1 MSATLSAFL
10 AAVDAIQQEA
20 HTYRLGG
27 KAEDG
32 TCDCIGLII
41 GALNRCGIKWP
52 GIHGSNWAARNAMAW
67 LLPVSDSSDLTVGD
81 IVYKARR
88 PGETGYS
95 LPDRYAADPDRSD
108 YYHVGVVRSVSPLR
122 IVHCTSPG
130 GVVTDA
136 KLGKWAYRGGL
147 SLIGEAGDEG
157 KVVTGMEMATVTAES
172 GSTVNLRKTP
182 AGDLM
187 DRVPV
192 GSVVQVMQVTGE
204 PGSQWAQVDYSG
216 KAGWMNV
223 AFLRMEGSGEAGTE
237 STDSAD
243 DDVEMVTLRVSR
255 AAAEQ
260 LLDALLQTLGRG

>member
-10 AAVDAIQQEA
+10 AAVDAIQREA
-20 HTYRLGG
+20 PTYRLGG

-41 GALNRCGIKWP
+41 GALNRCGVKWP

-67 LLPVSDSSDLTVGD
+67 MLPVSDASDLTVGD

-95 LPDRYAADPDRSD
+95 LPERYAADPDRSD

-130 GVVTDA
+130 GVVTDT
-136 KLGKWAYRGGL
+136 KSGKWAYRGRL
-147 SLIGEAGDEG
+147 SLISEAGATG
-157 KVVTGMEMATVTAES
+157 KVVTSMAKATVIAES
-172 GSTVNLRKTP
+172 GSTVNLRRTP
-182 AGDLM
+182 GGDLV

-204 PGSQWAQVDYSG
+204 PGSQWAQVAYQG
-216 KAGWMNV
+216 KTGWMNV
-223 AFLRMEGSGEAGTE
+223 AFLRMEAGTG
-237 STDSAD
+237 STDSAAD
-243 DDVEMVTLRVSR
+243 DGEMVTLRVSR

-260 LLDALLQTLGRG
+260 LMSVLVDALGRG

>member
-1 MSATLSAFL
+1 MVHMEAWLDKVDEISAEGPS
-10 AAVDAIQQEA
+10 
-20 HTYRLGG
+20 YKLGHDG
-27 KAEDG
+27 SDG

-41 GALNRCGIKWP
+41 GALNRCGVKWP
-52 GIHGSNWAARNAMAW
+52 GIHGSNWAARNAMEW
-67 LLPVSDSSDLTVGD
+67 MLPVSDASDLTVGD

-130 GVVTDA
+130 GVITDT

-147 SLIGEAGDEG
+147 SLIGEADDAG
-157 KVVTGMEMATVTAES
+157 KVVTGMETATVTAQS

-182 AGDLM
+182 AGDLV

-204 PGSQWAQVDYSG
+204 PGSQWAQVDYRG

-223 AFLRMEGSGEAGTE
+223 AFLRMEAGTE
-237 STDSAD
+237 STDSAAD
-243 DDVEMVTLRVSR
+243 DGDLVTLRVPR

-260 LLDALLQTLGRG
+260 LMDALSQTLGRG

>member
-20 HTYRLGG
+20 PTYRLGG

-41 GALNRCGIKWP
+41 GALNRCGVKWP
-52 GIHGSNWAARNAMAW
+52 GIHGSNWAARNAMSW
-67 LLPVSDSSDLTVGD
+67 LLPVSDASDLTVGD

-95 LPDRYAADPDRSD
+95 LPERYAADPDRSD

-122 IVHCTSPG
+122 IVHCTSPS
-130 GVVTDA
+130 GVITDT

-147 SLIGEAGDEG
+147 SLIGEASDTGE
-157 KVVTGMEMATVTAES
+157 VVTGMETATVTAES

-182 AGDLM
+182 GGDLV

-192 GSVVQVMQVTGE
+192 GSTVQVMQVTGE
-204 PGSQWAQVDYSG
+204 PGSQWAQVDYRG

-223 AFLRMEGSGEAGTE
+223 AFLRMEGGTG

-243 DDVEMVTLRVSR
+243 DDGDLVTLRMPR
-255 AAAEQ
+255 AAAAQ
-260 LLDALLQTLGRG
+260 LMAALSQTLGRG

>member
-1 MSATLSAFL
+1 MSATLSSFL
-10 AAVDAIQQEA
+10 AAVDAIQAEA
-20 HTYRLGG
+20 PTYRLGG
-27 KAEDG
+27 KAADG

-41 GALNRCGIKWP
+41 GSLNRCGVKWP
-52 GIHGSNWAARNAMAW
+52 GIHGSNWSARNAMAW
-67 LLPVSDSSDLTVGD
+67 LLPVSDASDLTVGD

-95 LPDRYAADPDRSD
+95 LPERYAADPDRND

-130 GVVTDA
+130 GVVTDT

-147 SLIGEAGDEG
+147 SLIGEADDAGNG
-157 KVVTGMEMATVTAES
+157 VAGMETATVTAES

-182 AGDLM
+182 GGDLA

-192 GSVVQVMQVTGE
+192 GSTVQVIQVTGE
-204 PGSQWAQVDYSG
+204 PGSQWAQVDYQG
-216 KAGWMNV
+216 ETGWMNV
-223 AFLRMEGSGEAGTE
+223 AFLRMEAGTE
-237 STDSAD
+237 STDSAAD
-243 DDVEMVTLRVSR
+243 DGEMVTLRMPR

-260 LLDALLQTLGRG
+260 LMDALSQTLGRG

>member
-1 MSATLSAFL
+1 MSANLNAFL
-10 AAVDAIQQEA
+10 ASVDAIQAEQP
-20 HTYRLGG
+20 TYRLGG
-27 KAEDG
+27 KAEYG

-67 LLPVSDSSDLTVGD
+67 LLPVSDASDLAVGD

-95 LPDRYAADPDRSD
+95 LPERYAADPDRSD

-122 IVHCTSPG
+122 IIHCTSPG
-130 GVVTDA
+130 GVTTDT

-147 SLIGEAGDEG
+147 SLIGEADDEG
-157 KVVTGMEMATVTAES
+157 KGETGMETATVTAES

-182 AGDLM
+182 GGDLV

-192 GSVVQVMQVTGE
+192 GSVVQVVSYL
-204 PGSQWAQVDYSG
+204 PGAQWAQVAYSG
-216 KAGWMNV
+216 KAGWMDV
-223 AFLRMEGSGEAGTE
+223 AFLRMEAGTE
-237 STDSAD
+237 ATDSAAD
-243 DDVEMVTLRVSR
+243 DGEMVTLRVPR
-255 AAAEQ
+255 TAAEQ
-260 LLDALLQTLGRG
+260 LMSVLSDALGRG

>member
-1 MSATLSAFL
+1 MVHMEAWLNKVDEI
-10 AAVDAIQQEA
+10 AAEGPS
-20 HTYRLGG
+20 YKLGH
-27 KAEDG
+27 DG
-32 TCDCIGLII
+32 SDGSCDCIGLII
-41 GALNRCGIKWP
+41 GALNRCGVKWP

-67 LLPVSDSSDLTVGD
+67 MLPVSDASDLTVGD
-81 IVYKARR
+81 IVFKARR

-130 GVVTDA
+130 GATTDT

-147 SLIGEAGDEG
+147 SLIGKADDEG
-157 KVVTGMEMATVTAES
+157 KEETGMETATVTAES

-182 AGDLM
+182 GGGLV

-192 GSVVQVMQVTGE
+192 GSVVQVVSYL
-204 PGSQWAQVDYSG
+204 PGAQWAQVTYSG
-216 KAGWMNV
+216 KVGWMDV
-223 AFLRMEGSGEAGTE
+223 DFLRMQDVGEAGTE
-237 STDSAD
+237 ATDSAAD
-243 DDVEMVTLRVSR
+243 DGEMVTLRMPM

-260 LLDALLQTLGRG
+260 LMDALLQTLGRG

>member
-10 AAVDAIQQEA
+10 SAVDAIAAEQP
-20 HTYRLGG
+20 TYRLGG

-41 GALNRCGIKWP
+41 GALSRCGTKWP

-67 LLPVSDSSDLTVGD
+67 LLPVSDASDLTVGD

-95 LPDRYAADPDRSD
+95 LPDRYAADPDRAD

-130 GVVTDA
+130 GVVTDT
-136 KLGKWAYRGGL
+136 KIGKWAYRGGL
-147 SLIGEAGDEG
+147 ILIGEADDTG
-157 KVVTGMEMATVTAES
+157 KVVTSMETATVTAES

-182 AGDLM
+182 GGDLV

-204 PGSQWAQVDYSG
+204 PGSQWAQVDYRG

-223 AFLRMEGSGEAGTE
+223 AFLRMETGTE
-237 STDSAD
+237 STDTAAD
-243 DDVEMVTLRVSR
+243 DGEMVTLRVPR

-260 LLDALLQTLGRG
+260 LLDALSQTLGRG

>member
-20 HTYRLGG
+20 PTYRLGG

-67 LLPVSDSSDLTVGD
+67 LLPVSDASDLTVGD

-108 YYHVGVVRSVSPLR
+108 YYHVGVVRSVSPMR

-130 GVVTDA
+130 GVVMDA
-136 KLGKWAYRGGL
+136 KVGKWAYHGAL
-147 SLIGEAGDEG
+147 SLIGEAVDTGE
-157 KVVTGMEMATVTAES
+157 VVTSVETATVTAES

-182 AGDLM
+182 AGDLV

-192 GSVVQVMQVTGE
+192 GSVVQVMQYTSK
-204 PGSQWAQVDYSG
+204 PGAKWAQVAYSG
-216 KAGWMNV
+216 KAGWMDV
-223 AFLRMEGSGEAGTE
+223 AFLRMETGTT
-237 STDSAD
+237 STESAD
-243 DDVEMVTLRVSR
+243 DDGEMVTLRVPR

-260 LLDALLQTLGRG
+260 LMSVLSDAMGRG

>member
-1 MSATLSAFL
+1 MSANLSAFL
-10 AAVDAIQQEA
+10 AAIDAIQQEA
-20 HTYRLGG
+20 PTYRLGG

-67 LLPVSDSSDLTVGD
+67 LLPVSDASDLTVGD

-95 LPDRYAADPDRSD
+95 LPDRYAADPDRAD

-130 GVVTDA
+130 GVTTDT

-147 SLIGEAGDEG
+147 SLIGEDDDAGKEE
-157 KVVTGMEMATVTAES
+157 TGMETATVTAES

-182 AGDLM
+182 GGDLV

-204 PGSQWAQVDYSG
+204 PGSQWAQVDYRG
-216 KAGWMNV
+216 KAGWMDV
-223 AFLRMEGSGEAGTE
+223 AFLRIEGGTG
-237 STDSAD
+237 STDSAAD
-243 DDVEMVTLRVSR
+243 NGEMVTLRMPR

-260 LLDALLQTLGRG
+260 LMSVLVDALGRG

>member
-1 MSATLSAFL
+1 MSANLSAFL
-10 AAVDAIQQEA
+10 AAIDAIQAERP
-20 HTYRLGG
+20 TYRLGG

-41 GALNRCGIKWP
+41 GALNRCVVKWP

-67 LLPVSDSSDLTVGD
+67 LLPVSDASDLTVGD

-95 LPDRYAADPDRSD
+95 LPDRYAADPDRCD

-122 IVHCTSPG
+122 IIHCTSPG
-130 GVVTDA
+130 GVTTDT

-147 SLIGEAGDEG
+147 SLIDDGAGKEE
-157 KVVTGMEMATVTAES
+157 TGMETATVTAES
-172 GSTVNLRKTP
+172 GSTVNLRREP
-182 AGDLM
+182 HGALV

-192 GSVVQVMQVTGE
+192 GSVVQVVSYQ
-204 PGSQWAQVDYSG
+204 PGAQWAQVAYRG
-216 KAGWMNV
+216 KAGWMDV
-223 AFLRMEGSGEAGTE
+223 AFLRMEGGTE
-237 STDSAD
+237 STASAAD
-243 DDVEMVTLRVSR
+243 DREMVTLRVSR

-260 LLDALLQTLGRG
+260 LMDALSQTLGRG

>member
-10 AAVDAIQQEA
+10 AAIDAIQAERP
-20 HTYRLGG
+20 TYRLGHDG
-27 KAEDG
+27 SDG
-32 TCDCIGLII
+32 TCDCLGLII
-41 GALNRCGIKWP
+41 GALNRCGVKWP

-67 LLPVSDSSDLTVGD
+67 LLPLQDAGDLSVGD
-81 IVYKARR
+81 IVFKAKR

-95 LPDRYAADPDRSD
+95 LPERYAADPDRAD

-130 GVVTDA
+130 GVTTDT

-147 SLIGEAGDEG
+147 SLIGEASDTGE
-157 KVVTGMEMATVTAES
+157 VVTGMETATVTAES

-182 AGDLM
+182 GGDLV

-204 PGSQWAQVDYSG
+204 PGSQWAQVDYRG

-223 AFLRMEGSGEAGTE
+223 AFLRMEGGTG

-243 DDVEMVTLRVSR
+243 DDGDLVTLRMPR

-260 LLDALLQTLGRG
+260 LMDALSQTLGRG

>member
-10 AAVDAIQQEA
+10 SAVDAIQAEQP
-20 HTYRLGG
+20 TYRLGG

-67 LLPVSDSSDLTVGD
+67 LLPVSDASDLTVGD

-95 LPDRYAADPDRSD
+95 LPERYAADPDRCD

-130 GVVTDA
+130 GVITDT

-147 SLIGEAGDEG
+147 SLIGEADGAG
-157 KVVTGMEMATVTAES
+157 KEETGMETATVTAES
-172 GSTVNLRKTP
+172 GSTVNLRREP
-182 AGDLM
+182 HGALV

-204 PGSQWAQVDYSG
+204 PGAQWAQVAYSG
-216 KAGWMNV
+216 KAGWMDV
-223 AFLRMEGSGEAGTE
+223 AFLRMEGGTE
-237 STDSAD
+237 STESAD
-243 DDVEMVTLRVSR
+243 DDGEMVTLRVPR
-255 AAAEQ
+255 TAAEQ
-260 LLDALLQTLGRG
+260 LMSVLSDALGRG